1 MIPRF
6 RALACQTIV
15 RPIAED
21 VWNSIRMPKPNARG
35 LPRVS
40 RSALFAGLLTVGLSM
55 INLTAA
61 YAHDRDEL
69 SGKTI
74 VIIGATARTA
84 NYMIPQALWRGHE
97 VVAVA
102 RRPYR
107 VRHKPHPRLTI
118 VKGDVYDQA
127 SIEAALSGRGDEIV
141 ISVYGPRVDPT
152 VEVPETDLMS
162 QGTKNIINAMR
173 AKGNKRLFVT
183 TSTAMQEVVKRGYK
197 ADTPKPEGISG
208 ASGLWYYN
216 LRGPY
221 NDMLKMEGIVKES
234 GLEFIIFRPAQLME
248 EPPRGNLLLTVNTET
263 PNRRV
268 IMYPDFAAVMLDQ
281 VDSDRYLGDIIG
293 VYSETTMDQ
302 VENVDFESAVKKLKA
317 IKAEVDADLAAEA
330 AADKA
335 R

>member
-1 MIPRF
+1 MKTLMTWARWV
-6 RALACQTIV
+6 RQT
-15 RPIAED
+15 
-21 VWNSIRMPKPNARG
+21 PK
-35 LPRVS
+35 V
-40 RSALFAGLLTVGLSM
+40 LFATLVTCLLTVGASL
-55 INLTAA
+55 IDATVAR
-61 YAHDRDEL
+61 AHEL
-69 SGKTI
+69 HEASGIKI

-97 VVAVA
+97 VVALA
-102 RRPYR
+102 RRPQR

-127 SIEAALSGRGDEIV
+127 SIEAALSGNGKEVV

-152 VEVPETDLMS
+152 VEIPETDLMS
-162 QGTKNIINAMR
+162 AGTTNIINAMK
-173 AKGNKRLFVT
+173 AKGNRRLFVT

-208 ASGLWYYN
+208 ASGLWFYN

-234 GLEFIIFRPAQLME
+234 GLDFIIFRPAQLME

-263 PNRRV
+263 PNRRI
-268 IMYPDFAAVMLDQ
+268 IMYPDFAAIILDQ
-281 VDSDRYLGDIIG
+281 LASDKHLGDTIG

-317 IKAEVDADLAAEA
+317 IKAEVDADLAEA
-330 AADKA
+330 AAEEAKKQA
-335 R
+335 E

>member
-1 MIPRF
+1 MKTLMTWARWV
-6 RALACQTIV
+6 RQT
-15 RPIAED
+15 
-21 VWNSIRMPKPNARG
+21 PK
-35 LPRVS
+35 V
-40 RSALFAGLLTVGLSM
+40 LFATLVTCLLTVGASL
-55 INLTAA
+55 IDATVAR
-61 YAHDRDEL
+61 AHEL
-69 SGKTI
+69 HEASGIKI

-97 VVAVA
+97 VVAFA
-102 RRPYR
+102 RRPQR

-127 SIEAALSGRGDEIV
+127 SIEAALSGNGKEVV

-152 VEVPETDLMS
+152 VEIPETERMAS
-162 QGTKNIINAMR
+162 GTTNIINAMK
-173 AKGNKRLFVT
+173 AKGNRRLFVT

-208 ASGLWYYN
+208 ASGLWFYN

-234 GLEFIIFRPAQLME
+234 GLDFIIFRPAQLME

-263 PNRRV
+263 PNRRI
-268 IMYPDFAAVMLDQ
+268 IMYPDFAAIILDQ
-281 VDSDRYLGDIIG
+281 LASDKHLGDTIG

-317 IKAEVDADLAAEA
+317 IKAEVDADLAEA
-330 AADKA
+330 AAEEAKKQA
-335 R
+335 E